1 MRTSFLIILVLA
13 STVSVQTQ
21 TPAPDTTPRGNVENG
36 RKIYRTYGC
45 WQCHGTAAQG
55 GTAGPRLAPR
65 PIAWP
70 VFSRY
75 VRRPTQQM
83 IPYTAKMV
91 TDQELADIYSFLLT
105 IPAPPPVDS
114 IPQLR
119 R

>member
-1 MRTSFLIILVLA
+1 MRVSFLLILVLFA
-13 STVSVQTQ
+13 AVPVQTQ
-21 TPAPDTTPRGNVENG
+21 TSAPDTTPRGNVDNG

-65 PIAWP
+65 PIAWT

-83 IPYTAKMV
+83 IPYTPKMV
-91 TDQELADIYSFLLT
+91 TDQELADIYAFLQT
-105 IPAPPPVDS
+105 IPVPPPVSS
-114 IPQLR
+114 IPQLKP
-119 R
+119 

>member
-1 MRTSFLIILVLA
+1 MRVSFLIILVVA
-13 STVSVQTQ
+13 SAVSVQTQ
-21 TPAPDTTPRGNVENG
+21 APAPDATPRGNVENG

-65 PIAWP
+65 PIAWT

-75 VRRPTQQM
+75 VRRPAQQM
-83 IPYTAKMV
+83 IPYTSKMV

-105 IPAPPPVDS
+105 IPTPPAVNS
-114 IPQLR
+114 IPVLR
-119 R
+119 P